1 MRGDPVNGP
10 ATARPV
16 LRVEALSK
24 RFGGTQAVD
33 DVSLDLHA
41 GEILALL
48 GENGAGKSTLIKIL
62 AGVYSQD
69 SGSVSLQG
77 RAEAEWRAAPREA
90 QGMAFIHQDL
100 GLVEWMTVAENV
112 ALGMGFPRRL
122 GLIDWKRVDV
132 AADMPQHAACV
143 AVSYTHLTL
152 PTILRV

>member
-48 GENGAGKSTLIKIL
+48 GENGAGVQLERHIVDGLGAAEAL
-62 AGVYSQD
+62 AERFDAQHGRSGGRAGHRITAHD
-69 SGSVSLQG
+69 TSGS
-77 RAEAEWRAAPREA
+77 R
-90 QGMAFIHQDL
+90 
-100 GLVEWMTVAENV
+100 
-112 ALGMGFPRRL
+112 
-122 GLIDWKRVDV
+122 
-132 AADMPQHAACV
+132 CV
-143 AVSYTHLTL
+143 AMKRSKARVSMLK
-152 PTILRV
+152 